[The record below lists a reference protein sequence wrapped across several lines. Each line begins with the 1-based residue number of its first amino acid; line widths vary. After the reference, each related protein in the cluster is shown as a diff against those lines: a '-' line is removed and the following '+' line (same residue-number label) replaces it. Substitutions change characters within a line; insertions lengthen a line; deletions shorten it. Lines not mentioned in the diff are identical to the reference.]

1 MSTPREPTK
10 GPLVKPI
17 AIIIAGLLGAAV
29 PPPAT
34 ADIIAGPNSW
44 LVGDWILCK
53 NPDKSPKDTMRFAP
67 DGTGQVISAKGSTE
81 LVYRVRGARLEML
94 ANAKGYAIPITLT
107 IQPQHDV
114 LENHDEETGSVT
126 TYVRKDGPRVAECD
140 A

>member
-1 MSTPREPTK
+1 M
-10 GPLVKPI
+10 KPI
-17 AIIIAGLLGAAV
+17 AIIIAGLLGTVVAPTAI
-29 PPPAT
+29 
-34 ADIIAGPNSW
+34 ADIVAGPNAW
-44 LVGDWILCK
+44 LVGDWVLCK

-81 LVYRVRGARLEML
+81 LIYRVRGVRLEML

-114 LENHDEETGSVT
+114 LENRDEDTGSVT

>member
-1 MSTPREPTK
+1 
-10 GPLVKPI
+10 VKRT
-17 AIIIAGLLGAAV
+17 AIIIAGLLGVAV
-29 PPPAT
+29 APPAA
-34 ADIIAGPNSW
+34 ADIVAGPNSW
-44 LVGDWILCK
+44 LVGDWVLCK
-53 NPDKSPKDTMRFAP
+53 NQDKSPKDTMRFSP

-94 ANAKGYAIPITLT
+94 ANARGYAIPITLT

-114 LENHDEETGSVT
+114 LENHDEETGSIT

>member
-1 MSTPREPTK
+1 MKRIS
-10 GPLVKPI
+10 
-17 AIIIAGLLGAAV
+17 IIIAGLLGV
-29 PPPAT
+29 VVTPSAT

-53 NPDKSPKDTMRFAP
+53 NPDKSPRDTMRFAP

-81 LVYRVRGARLEML
+81 LIYRVRGARLEML

-107 IQPQHDV
+107 IQPKRDV
-114 LENHDEETGSVT
+114 LENHDEDTGSVT

>member
-1 MSTPREPTK
+1 M
-10 GPLVKPI
+10 KPI
-17 AIIIAGLLGAAV
+17 AIIIAGLLGGV
-29 PPPAT
+29 VTPPAA
-34 ADIIAGPNSW
+34 ADIVAGPSSW
-44 LVGDWILCK
+44 LVGDWVLCK
-53 NPDKSPKDTMRFAP
+53 NPDKSPKDTMRFSS

-94 ANAKGYAIPITLT
+94 ANAKGYAIPIALT
-107 IQPQHDV
+107 IQLQHDV

>member
-1 MSTPREPTK
+1 MKR
-10 GPLVKPI
+10 I
-17 AIIIAGLLGAAV
+17 AVIIAGLIGAAV
-29 PPPAT
+29 APPAT
-34 ADIIAGPNSW
+34 ADIVAGPNSW
-44 LVGDWILCK
+44 LVGDWVLCK
-53 NPDKSPKDTMRFAP
+53 NPDKSPKDTMRFSP

-81 LVYRVRGARLEML
+81 LVYRVRGTRLEML

>member
-1 MSTPREPTK
+1 
-10 GPLVKPI
+10 VKPI
-17 AIIIAGLLGAAV
+17 AIIIAGLLGGAV
-29 PPPAT
+29 TPPAT
-34 ADIIAGPNSW
+34 ADIVADPNSW
-44 LVGDWILCK
+44 LIGDWVLCK
-53 NPDKSPKDTMRFAP
+53 NPDQSPKDTMRFAA

-114 LENHDEETGSVT
+114 LENRDEDTGSVT

>member
-1 MSTPREPTK
+1 MK
-10 GPLVKPI
+10 GAV
-17 AIIIAGLLGAAV
+17 IIIAGLLSIAAV
-29 PPPAT
+29 PPAT
-34 ADIIAGPNSW
+34 ANTVTGPHDW
-44 LVGDWILCK
+44 LLGDWVLCK
-53 NPDKSPKDTMRFAP
+53 NPDKSPKDTMRFKT

-107 IQPQHDV
+107 IQPRHDV
-114 LENHDEETGSVT
+114 LENHDADTGSIT

>member
-1 MSTPREPTK
+1 VRFFST
-10 GPLVKPI
+10 
-17 AIIIAGLLGAAV
+17 IIIAVLLGAAV
-29 PPPAT
+29 TPPAI
-34 ADIIAGPNSW
+34 ADIVAGPNSW

-53 NPDKSPKDTMRFAP
+53 KPDKSPKDTMRFAP

-107 IQPQHDV
+107 IRPQHDV
-114 LENHDEETGSVT
+114 LENHDEESGSVT
-126 TYVRKDGPRVAECD
+126 TYVRKDGPRLAECD

>member
-1 MSTPREPTK
+1 M
-10 GPLVKPI
+10 KPI
-17 AIIIAGLLGAAV
+17 AIIIAGLLGGAMT
-29 PPPAT
+29 PPAT
-34 ADIIAGPNSW
+34 ADIVADPNSW
-44 LVGDWILCK
+44 LIGDWVLCK
-53 NPDKSPKDTMRFAP
+53 NPDQSPKDTMRFAP

-114 LENHDEETGSVT
+114 LENHDEDTGSVT

>member
-1 MSTPREPTK
+1 
-10 GPLVKPI
+10 VKRAATTI
-17 AIIIAGLLGAAV
+17 LAGLLGAAAA
-29 PPPAT
+29 PQAA
-34 ADIIAGPNSW
+34 ADTVAGPNSW

-53 NPDKSPKDTMRFAP
+53 NPDKSRKDAMRFAP

-81 LVYRVRGARLEML
+81 LVHRVRGARLEML

-126 TYVRKDGPRVAECD
+126 PYVRKDGPRVAECD

>member
-1 MSTPREPTK
+1 MKS
-10 GPLVKPI
+10 I
-17 AIIIAGLLGAAV
+17 SIIIAALLGAAV
-29 PPPAT
+29 APPAA
-34 ADIIAGPNSW
+34 ADIVAGPNSW
-44 LVGDWILCK
+44 LVGDWVLCK

-81 LVYRVRGARLEML
+81 LVYRVRGALLEML

-114 LENHDEETGSVT
+114 LENRDEDTGSVT
-126 TYVRKDGPRVAECD
+126 NYVRKDGPRVGECD

>member
-1 MSTPREPTK
+1 MKR
-10 GPLVKPI
+10 I
-17 AIIIAGLLGAAV
+17 AIIIAVVLGATIAS
-29 PPPAT
+29 PAT
-34 ADIIAGPNSW
+34 TDIVAGPNAW
-44 LVGDWILCK
+44 LVGDWVLCK
-53 NPDKSPKDTMRFAP
+53 NPDKSPKDTMRFAS

-114 LENHDEETGSVT
+114 LENRDEDTGSVT

>member
-1 MSTPREPTK
+1 MKRAT
-10 GPLVKPI
+10 LIV
-17 AIIIAGLLGAAV
+17 AGLLGAALAH
-29 PPPAT
+29 PAA
-34 ADIIAGPNSW
+34 ADIVGGPNSW
-44 LVGDWILCK
+44 LIGDWVLCK

-94 ANAKGYAIPITLT
+94 ANAKGYAIPITLM

-114 LENHDEETGSVT
+114 LENHDEETGGVT

>member
-1 MSTPREPTK
+1 MKR
-10 GPLVKPI
+10 I
-17 AIIIAGLLGAAV
+17 AIIIAVLLGAAIA
-29 PPPAT
+29 PPAA
-34 ADIIAGPNSW
+34 ADIVAGPNSW
-44 LVGDWILCK
+44 LVGDWVLCN

-114 LENHDEETGSVT
+114 LENLDEDTGSVT